1 MSFEQDVLHVLDIIR
16 KDRIIYKD
24 YLPPEAITAA
34 SKMVS
39 VVNELD
45 EDTRKSI
52 VQLFKQELTFQYPHV
67 SVWWYSVLLE
77 MQKDV
82 CIYKDFVSFVRKN
95 GDSFSP
101 NTQYFLLYQLT
112 AMGFCFS
119 ELMNNNI
126 RLELWKLFQE
136 IVERFAQM
144 ISVPLNMVPEDRRN
158 HNRVVVITEQL

>member
-67 SVWWYSVLLE
+67 SVWWYSV
-77 MQKDV
+77 
-82 CIYKDFVSFVRKN
+82 
-95 GDSFSP
+95 
-101 NTQYFLLYQLT
+101 
-112 AMGFCFS
+112 
-119 ELMNNNI
+119 
-126 RLELWKLFQE
+126 
-136 IVERFAQM
+136 
-144 ISVPLNMVPEDRRN
+144 
-158 HNRVVVITEQL
+158 